1 MTGPEHYREAEQLL
15 GARRSGES
23 AEEAASRLAEA
34 QIHATLA
41 LAAATALTGE
51 DDHLAWQETA
61 SERPPVRRTADELDR
76 EAEQNRERLG
86 WMTRSRPQGE
96 RPTPVLYTDAPDGP
110 VPPPGR
116 SYRPL
121 DPDVDM

>member
-41 LAAATALTGE
+41 LAAATALNGK

-61 SERPPVRRTADELDR
+61 S
-76 EAEQNRERLG
+76 G
-86 WMTRSRPQGE
+86 MTGSRPQGE
-96 RPTPVLYTDAPDGP
+96 RPTPVLRKDAPPGP

-116 SYRPL
+116 KYRPL